1 MTDLPGGVEGD
12 PSCLGLLNM
21 FYEPE
26 KFPDPKPFLH
36 FNRETVILI
45 SALAGDRILGAGE
58 SKPITLSVSHYG
70 ALPVKDGKLT
80 WKVRQ
85 WLTGCAARR
94 LRGCEHRRRTSSGN
108 RPDLHYSQRVRQG
121 DQVDP
126 GSAIGL
132 LGLRTGQCMGFLG
145 VPRCQTRLHRQR
157 YCQSDRSGG
166 ARRAV
171 RRGPCHPAG

>member
-12 PSCLGLLNM
+12 PPCLGLLNM

-80 WKVRQ
+80 WKVK
-85 WLTGCAARR
+85 
-94 LRGCEHRRRTSSGN
+94 RG
-108 RPDLHYSQRVRQG
+108 SQVVQEG
-121 DQVDP
+121 VFEGVNIDVGQVQDV
-126 GSAIGL
+126 
-132 LGLRTGQCMGFLG
+132 GQIIHHSRH
-145 VPRCQTRLHRQR
+145 V
-157 YCQSDRSGG
+157 
-166 ARRAV
+166 
-171 RRGPCHPAG
+171 